1 MVSQNQFIVIG
12 GNNANTNFQ
21 MYKFTFSSTSVDWAN
36 KVVCSLGTCYTGISD
51 MILSS
56 DALTIYIFYSF
67 GAYFDTYAFFTSFSA
82 STGSVIGAIYKS
94 SIPEYAIWSLAL
106 NSEYLICVTSGMV
119 MIYKISTSTFQIKN
133 TPNFYY
139 GSSFDQSSGR

>member
-1 MVSQNQFIVIG
+1 
-12 GNNANTNFQ
+12 
-21 MYKFTFSSTSVDWAN
+21 
-36 KVVCSLGTCYTGISD
+36 

-56 DALTIYIFYSF
+56 DASTVYIFYLF
-67 GAYFDTYAFFTSFSA
+67 GAYSDTYIYFTSFSA

-94 SIPEYAIWSLAL
+94 SISDYAISSLAL
-106 NSEYLICVTSGMV
+106 NSEYLICESAAMV

-133 TPNFYY
+133 IPNSYY